1 MTQKPLNRITV
12 AEIMRGCGMARQHFY
27 YHFDNVYDAV
37 RWIFEEEAVALLR
50 EHEGVMLWQDG
61 LLQLFQYLQENRAF
75 CLCAL
80 RSMGR
85 DHLKRFFQTD
95 IRTIIQSTIRL
106 IAAELGYEAGEQELT
121 MLTQFYVGALVSIVE
136 DWLLGEIQ
144 GTPEELSRFVD
155 QVLCGTM
162 CVAPGSGC
170 PRQVPGRR
178 LFWNRT
184 TVPDLFP
191 NKKAPGSQRNPEPFS
206 AVQLSVGR
214 SLLRIVKPEISLVL
228 VAGGLQ
234 PGVAVQMANHPA
246 GIHLEA
252 RRHCLGMQAP
262 AGDGGEAVVHA
273 LEYLVPTKLA
283 PKPSGRSNLK

>member
-1 MTQKPLNRITV
+1 MKKRTY
-12 AEIMRGCGMARQHFY
+12 E
-27 YHFDNVYDAV
+27 AV

-106 IAAELGYEAGEQELT
+106 IVAELGYEAGEQELT

-144 GTPEELSRFVD
+144 GTPEELIRFVD
-155 QVLCGTM
+155 QVLRDHVRGAGLRLSQAGPGT
-162 CVAPGSGC
+162 AP
-170 PRQVPGRR
+170 
-178 LFWNRT
+178 LLE
-184 TVPDLFP
+184 PDHC
-191 NKKAPGSQRNPEPFS
+191 
-206 AVQLSVGR
+206 
-214 SLLRIVKPEISLVL
+214 
-228 VAGGLQ
+228 AG
-234 PGVAVQMANHPA
+234 PVS
-246 GIHLEA
+246 
-252 RRHCLGMQAP
+252 
-262 AGDGGEAVVHA
+262 
-273 LEYLVPTKLA
+273 K
-283 PKPSGRSNLK
+283 